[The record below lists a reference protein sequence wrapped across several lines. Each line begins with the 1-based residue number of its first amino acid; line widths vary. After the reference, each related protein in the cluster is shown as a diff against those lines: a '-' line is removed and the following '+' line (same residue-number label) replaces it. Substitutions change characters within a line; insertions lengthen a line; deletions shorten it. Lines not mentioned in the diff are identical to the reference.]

1 MTKARLI
8 NGAYRFLTISLVC
21 GSLLFLVFSHMRTF
35 ILVKAYFSELFYLA
49 SSSFFFLFLIKK
61 SSKILSHY
69 SSALLCFTAV
79 FLLKPSYFFGFET
92 IFLFLFVHIFF
103 QVVGKII
110 FERTYEIKLL
120 LYFFCDSFL
129 FSFLLSSFFYLFL
142 LSINLHRF
150 CVNEYLA
157 IFKLIFGLGIIWLIY
172 FIIQMIRKKHLKQE
186 TEPQLHIWILV
197 VLLAY
202 CTTLLF
208 TSSNGVNSIIFYT
221 IMQGICLNYPLLSKV

>member
-1 MTKARLI
+1 MWFSFI
-8 NGAYRFLTISLVC
+8 FS
-21 GSLLFLVFSHMRTF
+21 FSHMRTF
-35 ILVKAYFSELFYLA
+35 ILVKLIFLNYFILQALV
-49 SSSFFFLFLIKK
+49 FFLFLIKK

-157 IFKLIFGLGIIWLIY
+157 IFKLLLGSALSGS
-172 FIIQMIRKKHLKQE
+172 
-186 TEPQLHIWILV
+186 
-197 VLLAY
+197 
-202 CTTLLF
+202 F
-208 TSSNGVNSIIFYT
+208 TSSYR
-221 IMQGICLNYPLLSKV
+221 